1 MYSYSEDE
9 HMPTHDTT
17 QAPIAI
23 YQSAD
28 GSISTEVRLDGE
40 TVWLTQDQMGRL
52 FGRERSV
59 VTKHLGSI
67 FKELEMDE
75 KSNVQNLHIANSD
88 KPVKHYSLDVIIS
101 VGYRVKSVEGTRFRI
116 WANRILKDYL
126 VKGYA
131 LNEQRLARQQEN
143 IRQLERTLTLF
154 QQNLIEQANLPEARG
169 LVEVIAGYARTFVL
183 LNQFDSERLP
193 LDDFTTT
200 IRYAIREDEALAGIA
215 ALKADM
221 IGRGEASALFGNRKD
236 DSFAGILGN
245 ILQSFG
251 GEYVYPSIEEQAAHL
266 LYFVIK
272 NHPFSDGNKRIGA
285 FLFIWFLQ
293 RNRHHL
299 KSDGELKINDNAL
312 AAIAL
317 LVAQSDPVQ
326 KELMVHLIMNL
337 IRS

>member
-1 MYSYSEDE
+1 MQ
-9 HMPTHDTT
+9 TQTT
-17 QAPIAI
+17 PKIPISI
-23 YQSAD
+23 YQATD
-28 GSISTEVRLDGE
+28 GSISTEVRIDGE
-40 TVWLTQDQMGRL
+40 TVWLTQAQLTQL

-59 VTKHLGSI
+59 ITKHLRNVFAEG
-67 FKELEMDE
+67 ELEADSVCAKFAHTADDGKIYQVE
-75 KSNVQNLHIANSD
+75 
-88 KPVKHYSLDVIIS
+88 HYNLDVIIS
-101 VGYRVKSVEGTRFRI
+101 VGYRVKSPEGTRFRI
-116 WANRILKDYL
+116 WANRILKDHL
-126 VKGYA
+126 VQGYT
-131 LNEQRLARQQEN
+131 LNQERLTQQQEN
-143 IRQLERTLTLF
+143 IRQLERTLSLF
-154 QQNLIEQANLPEARG
+154 QQNLIEQASLPEARG
-169 LVEVIAGYARTFVL
+169 LVNVIAGYARTFVL

-193 LDDFTTT
+193 LGDFATT
-200 IRYAIREDEALAGIA
+200 IHYEIREDEALAGIA

-221 IGRGEASALFGNRKD
+221 LGRGEASELFGNQKD

-251 GEYVYPSIEEQAAHL
+251 GEYLYPSIEEQAAHL

-293 RNRHHL
+293 RNQHHL

-326 KELMVHLIMNL
+326 KQLMIHLIMNL
-337 IRS
+337 IRE

>member
-1 MYSYSEDE
+1 MQ
-9 HMPTHDTT
+9 T
-17 QAPIAI
+17 QTSIQTPIAI
-23 YQSAD
+23 YETAD
-28 GSISTEVRLDGE
+28 GVISTEVRLENE
-40 TVWLTQDQMGRL
+40 TVWLTQDQIGRL

-59 VTKHLGSI
+59 ITKHLGNV
-67 FKELEMDE
+67 FKENELSE

-88 KPVKHYSLDVIIS
+88 KPVKHYNLDVIIS
-101 VGYRVKSVEGTRFRI
+101 VGYRVKSPEGTRFRI
-116 WANRILKDYL
+116 WANRILKDHL
-126 VKGYA
+126 VQGYT
-131 LNEQRLARQQEN
+131 LNQQRLTQQQKN
-143 IRQLERTLTLF
+143 IRQLERALSLF
-154 QQNLIEQANLPEARG
+154 QQNLIEQASLPEARG
-169 LVEVIAGYARTFVL
+169 LVNVIAGYARTFVL

-193 LDDFTTT
+193 LGDFATT
-200 IRYAIREDEALAGIA
+200 IHYEIREDEALAGIA
-215 ALKADM
+215 TLKADM
-221 IGRGEASALFGNRKD
+221 LMRSEASELFGNQKD

-251 GEYVYPSIEEQAAHL
+251 GEYLYPSIEEQAANL

-317 LVAQSDPVQ
+317 LVAQSDPAQ
-326 KELMVHLIMNL
+326 KQLMIHLIMNL
-337 IRS
+337 IRG

>member
-1 MYSYSEDE
+1 MQNQNN
-9 HMPTHDTT
+9 P

-23 YQSAD
+23 YQTAD
-28 GSISTEVRLDGE
+28 GSISTEVQLEGE
-40 TVWLTQDQMGRL
+40 TVWLSQQQICQL

-59 VTKHLGSI
+59 ITKHLRNVFVEG
-67 FKELEMDE
+67 ELE
-75 KSNVQNLHIANSD
+75 ANSVCAKFAHTAGD
-88 KPVKHYSLDVIIS
+88 GKTYQVDHYNLDVIIS
-101 VGYRVKSVEGTRFRI
+101 VGYRVKSPEGTRFRI
-116 WANRILKDYL
+116 WANRILKDFL

-131 LNEQRLARQQEN
+131 LNQQRLTQQQEN

-154 QQNLIEQANLPEARG
+154 QQNLIEQASLPEARG
-169 LVEVIAGYARTFVL
+169 LVSVIAGYARTFVL

-193 LDDFTTT
+193 LGDFATTVH
-200 IRYAIREDEALAGIA
+200 YEIREDEALAGIA
-215 ALKADM
+215 ALKADLLA
-221 IGRGEASALFGNRKD
+221 RGEASALFGNQKD

-251 GEYVYPSIEEQAAHL
+251 GEFLYPSIEEQAAHL

-293 RNRHHL
+293 RNQHHL
-299 KSDGELKINDNAL
+299 KQDGELKINDNAL

-317 LVAQSDPVQ
+317 LVAQSDPAQ
-326 KELMVHLIMNL
+326 KHLMIHLIMNL
-337 IRS
+337 IRG